1 MSYNASDVFSLAGK
15 TALVTGASGF
25 LGRTLCTALLD
36 NGARVVALGRSERT
50 ETEAEAWQNTYG
62 ADRVAAHRIDMYDLP
77 AFESA
82 LSDILSSEGE
92 IGILVNNAHEMG
104 PATGFNNP
112 DAALDVAG
120 FDQWERNLTGGV
132 HWPATTTRVIG
143 GAMKNAGAGVIVN
156 VASMYGLVAPS
167 PLLYEGTPFLN
178 PPGYSASKAAMIAL
192 TRYTASFWGRDGV
205 RCNAL
210 VPGPFSN
217 TEDEGDNSVDPDDP
231 FLKRLDDRTA
241 LGRVGRPGE
250 LVGAAIFLASDA
262 SSYVT
267 GQCLTVDG
275 GWTIT

>member
-1 MSYNASDVFSLAGK
+1 MSYAASEIFTLEGK

-36 NGARVVALGRSERT
+36 NGAKIVALGRSERT
-50 ETEAEAWQNTYG
+50 ESEAEAWRGTYG
-62 ADRVAAHRIDMYDLP
+62 RDRVTAHRIDMYDLP
-77 AFESA
+77 AFEAA
-82 LSDILSSEGE
+82 LKDILAGTGE

-143 GAMKNAGAGVIVN
+143 GAMKVAGRGTIVN

-192 TRYTASFWGRDGV
+192 TRYTASFWGRSGV

-217 TEDEGDNSVDPDDP
+217 TEDQGDNSVDPDDP
-231 FLKRLDDRTA
+231 FLARLDDRTA

-250 LVGAAIFLASDA
+250 LAGAAVFLASDA